1 MKIGLVLG
9 VVLVLAA
16 CGGDKPQGNGQSAC
30 APGGATVAGDMNASA
45 RSIAN
50 AYLDALLKNDDAA
63 LLSTVRPKERENFGG
78 SGEGG
83 PDFTG
88 YEFLRQRDVSADEA
102 VVYVRWTGASREVPE
117 MYQKPYPVVAV
128 REDGK
133 WWVDPVKTAMAFYEE
148 VLGD

>member
-1 MKIGLVLG
+1 MKIGLVL
-9 VVLVLAA
+9 VVTLVLAA
-16 CGGDKPQGNGQSAC
+16 CGGNDPQANGQSAC
-30 APGGATVAGDMNASA
+30 GATVAPGGDMNASA
-45 RSIAN
+45 QSISN
-50 AYLDALLKNDDAA
+50 AYLDAMIKNDEAA
-63 LLSTVRPKERENFGG
+63 IRKTLRPSERESFAG

-128 REDGK
+128 REGGK
-133 WWVDPVKTAMAFYEE
+133 WWVDPVKTAMVFYEE